1 MMPST
6 LSHVLL
12 LVPAGLLVLLT
23 GFFVAAEFALVKVRA
38 TRIEELAAQNRFGA
52 RKTRDAL
59 RQINE
64 YLSATQLGITIATL
78 TLGSFG
84 ESVFESLLHPA
95 FAALPAGIRHAVVQA
110 ISLLTVVV
118 LEVVIGEMAPKTIA
132 IQRAEKVALA
142 LIYPLDAFYRVFRPL
157 IGFMNFLA
165 GWVLRPLGLRMSGG
179 HDHAET
185 HSEAELRLILEA
197 SHAGGAIPESE
208 WTLATRV
215 FDFVHRQAKDVMV
228 PRPDIVFL
236 RTDRSL
242 AENRSVAESSGFTR
256 FPLVDDGSADRIIGM
271 VHIRDLF
278 AGEPSDLRTVAR
290 AMPRVPETK
299 RIDQMLR
306 DLQHARIH
314 MAVVADEYGGTAGIV
329 TLEDIIE
336 EIVGDIQD
344 EYDPTA
350 PEMESVGAQGVIV
363 DARIPLDKLARQLE
377 LEPPAEEIDVDTVGG
392 WVMTHCDP
400 PIRAGAQARYG
411 AALFTVA
418 EIAGRRVRK
427 VRVSRFDAPSTD
439 SEASR

>member
-1 MMPST
+1 MMATT
-6 LSHVLL
+6 LSQILL
-12 LVPAGLLVLLT
+12 LVPAGLLILLT

-84 ESVFESLLHPA
+84 ESVFEGLLEPVFHGVPKAFRHAIVQAVSLL
-95 FAALPAGIRHAVVQA
+95 L
-110 ISLLTVVV
+110 VVV

-132 IQRAEKVALA
+132 IQRAERVALA
-142 LIYPLDAFYRVFRPL
+142 LIYPLDAFYRVFKPL
-157 IGFMNFLA
+157 IALMNFLA
-165 GWVLRPLGLRMSGG
+165 GGVLKPFGLRLSGG
-179 HDHAET
+179 HEHSDT

-208 WTLATRV
+208 WTLASRV

-236 RTDRSL
+236 RADRPL

-256 FPLVDDGSADRIIGM
+256 FPLVEDGSADRIVGM

-278 AGEPSDLRTVAR
+278 AGRPDDLRSVAR
-290 AMPRVPETK
+290 SIPRVPETK

-306 DLQHARIH
+306 DLQRGRLH
-314 MAVVADEYGGTAGIV
+314 MAVVSDEYGGTAGIV

-350 PEMESVGAQGVIV
+350 PEMEDADTGYLV
-363 DARIPLDKLARQLE
+363 DARITLDKLARDLE
-377 LEPPAEEIDVDTVGG
+377 INPPDEEVDVDTVGG
-392 WVMTHCDP
+392 WIMTQCET
-400 PIRAGAQARYG
+400 PIRAGTQARYG
-411 AALFTVA
+411 RALFTVA
-418 EIAGRRVRK
+418 ETSGRRIRK
-427 VRVSRFDAPSTD
+427 VRVTVPEDLHKS
-439 SEASR
+439 SEADQ